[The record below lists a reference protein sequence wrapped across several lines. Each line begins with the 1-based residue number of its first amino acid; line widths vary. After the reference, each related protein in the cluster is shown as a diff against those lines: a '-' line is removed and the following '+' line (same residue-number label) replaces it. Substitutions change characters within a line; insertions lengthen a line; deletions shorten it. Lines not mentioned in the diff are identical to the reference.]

1 MSVVRFSKRAR
12 LLSVAALAAAWLAL
26 SAAPAPARADDA
38 PAARA
43 REAAK
48 QRTASL
54 NLNAPSPASI
64 APAGRSSG
72 SMINAFVYQA
82 GPQSL
87 GFRGRVKIG
96 KSGVYVPYYGNV
108 DTDPLHP
115 ATQSYAGI
123 GYGFHTWDVS
133 VVNGG
138 YNSGSLANVPGADTP
153 KANPSLSF
161 SIHF

>member
-1 MSVVRFSKRAR
+1 MSVVGFSKRAR

-38 PAARA
+38 TAARS

-48 QRTASL
+48 QHTASL
-54 NLNAPSPASI
+54 NLNAPAAGTI
-64 APAGRSSG
+64 APAGRSG
-72 SMINAFVYQA
+72 GMLNAFVYQT
-82 GPQSL
+82 GPQSV

-108 DTDPLHP
+108 DSDPLHP
-115 ATQSYAGI
+115 TTQSYAGI
-123 GYGFHTWDVS
+123 GYGFRSWDVS

-138 YNSGSLANVPGADTP
+138 YSSGSLANVPGADTP